1 MSSSAAGDHNGEA
14 IETRIAIA
22 VGQLANNPP
31 FTGAPDRNCVITVR
45 QASSEPSRVILD
57 NRFYSAL
64 AGADRQQIGMRR

>member
-31 FTGAPDRNCVITVR
+31 LYRCP
-45 QASSEPSRVILD
+45 
-57 NRFYSAL
+57 
-64 AGADRQQIGMRR
+64 